1 MKRLFAI
8 CLILVFGVAY
18 AGAAT
23 SEWSADIQTARE
35 EGDVFSKPK
44 VTIGV
49 ASEYSKISAPPLP
62 PKYSCDAAIVD
73 TSDGSKFLKEI
84 KQEGEDK
91 YEWILAVNPHGT
103 EGGVFEDRTAT
114 MSWDFS
120 GIEGSFSLYS
130 GANSEGD
137 LAVSD
142 MKTITQYDVTG
153 LNSDQYFTIVFEKEI
168 PLPVC
173 PTISDIPD
181 QTIDENYSTDA
192 INFTVADE
200 DTSLELLNILAESS
214 DTILIPDENIVFGG
228 SGADRTV
235 TVVPAKNKTGTAT
248 ITVTVS
254 DGSLTAEDS
263 FTVTVNEVPGED
275 PVILNLPEQE
285 ATDEDTPTDAI
296 FFEVGDSDTLVD
308 LLVVSGNSSDA
319 TLVPDGNIVF
329 AGSDANRTVTVTPAD
344 NKFGEVTITIQV
356 EDNVKHYAEDSF
368 VLTITP
374 VNDPPT
380 ISDISDQEIGESI
393 TSDPISF
400 TVVDVDLETADSLEV
415 SASSSYTN
423 LIPNENIVF
432 GGSDANRT
440 VTITPADNY
449 TGTATITVIVTDE
462 EGLTDDT
469 SFEVTVKA
477 NAPPD
482 QPVLESPTDGAIV
495 DSLTPEL
502 KTGTF
507 IDEDEGDTHAKT
519 KWQISKADNSL
530 IVFEATTESDN
541 LTSLTSLT
549 VPELVLDGNT
559 EYSWNVIFEDSR
571 GKASECSDAFSFTTS
586 ANEEDENGNGIPD
599 DQEAECIDLNG
610 DGVCDITPTKS
621 VNTVVGDGQIGV
633 SASDSATITYMESV
647 EIPDSDNK
655 PDNVEFELGL
665 INFKLEV
672 ESPGYT
678 ATVTVYFSEPVPDN
692 AKWYKYDSINGWD
705 YIPYEYATFN
715 EDGSVTLELKD
726 GGYGDADGV
735 ENGIIIDPSGFGVE
749 TTTDGGG
756 DGGGGGGCFIS
767 SSFFEF

>member
-49 ASEYSKISAPPLP
+49 ASEYSKLPAPTAAPGT
-62 PKYSCDAAIVD
+62 CDIRILSD
-73 TSDGSKFLKEI
+73 DGSPFLQEI
-84 KQEGEDK
+84 KQQGEDR
-91 YEWILAVNPHGT
+91 YEWILAVDPHGS
-103 EGGVFEDRTAT
+103 EGNQFEDRTAT

-120 GIEGSFSLYS
+120 GIAGTFKLREGHD
-130 GANSEGD
+130 GTGNIVIE
-137 LAVSD
+137 D
-142 MKTITQYDVTG
+142 MKTTSQYEVTG
-153 LNSDQYFTIVFEKEI
+153 TSSYQYFTVVFEKEI
-168 PLPVC
+168 PAPAA
-173 PTISDIPD
+173 PTISDIPH
-181 QTIDENYSTDA
+181 QTITANGSTGA
-192 INFTVADE
+192 ISFTVADE
-200 DTSLELLNILAESS
+200 DTSPELLTLSAESS
-214 DTILIPDENIVFGG
+214 DTILIPVDNIVFGG

-254 DGSLTAEDS
+254 DGSLTAQDS

-296 FFEVGDSDTLVD
+296 FFEVGDSDTSVN
-308 LLVVSGNSSDA
+308 LLVLSANSSDA

-356 EDNVKHYAEDSF
+356 EDDVKHYAEDSF

-374 VNDPPT
+374 VNDAPT
-380 ISDISDQEIGESI
+380 IFDIQNQTIGENT
-393 TSDPISF
+393 TSNPIRF

-415 SASSSYTN
+415 SASSSDTI

-432 GGSDANRT
+432 GGSGADRT
-440 VTITPADNY
+440 LTITPADDY

-477 NAPPD
+477 NAPPH
-482 QPVLESPTDGAIV
+482 QPVLESPADGAIV

-502 KTGTF
+502 KTGAF

-519 KWQISKADNSL
+519 DWQISKADNSL
-530 IVFEATTESDN
+530 IVFKATTESDN

-549 VPELVLDGNT
+549 VPELFLDGNT

-571 GKASECSDAFSFTTS
+571 GKASECAVAFSFTTT

-599 DQEAECIDLNG
+599 GQEVECIDLNG

-633 SASDSATITYMESV
+633 STSDSATITYMESV
-647 EIPDSDNK
+647 EIPDPDNK

-705 YIPYEYATFN
+705 YTPYEYATFN